1 MKRLIISA
9 MRESYGK
16 DDLRTM
22 TVGELKS
29 LLEDYDDDA
38 EIVLSHDNGYT
49 YGGIRQE
56 LIEEEYDDE
65 EEEEL

>member
-1 MKRLIISA
+1 MKRLVISA

-22 TVGELKS
+22 TVGELKAF
-29 LLEDYDDDA
+29 LEDFDDDA
-38 EIVLSHDNGYT
+38 EIVLSHDSGYT

-56 LIEEEYDDE
+56 LFEEEYDDE
-65 EEEEL
+65 EEEE

>member
-65 EEEEL
+65 EEEE